1 MWLLQVPNAVEF
13 GGRVHFVA
21 GLPGADVVAEQL
33 GGKAR
38 CVMPPE
44 YEALSLRRAFWQEQG
59 LHLEDLTRDEVQ
71 EITLCL
77 ELERAHPGRF
87 QKKA

>member
-1 MWLLQVPNAVEF
+1 MEIPNAVELD
-13 GGRVHFVA
+13 GRVAFVTEV
-21 GLPGADVVAEQL
+21 PGADVLAERV

-44 YEALSLRRAFWQEQG
+44 YETVTLRRQFWQEQG
-59 LHLEDLTRDEVQ
+59 LHLDDLSRDEVG
-71 EITLCL
+71 EIALCL